1 LQSKKVVEY
10 LVGAG
15 SHPELTRRCSS
26 ILQFLIVTNQLTPE
40 IREALWRPLVENKDS
55 RTVSASMSLIN
66 DSSAHG
72 WPLELCVDYCRR
84 ASAVPVTNFEP
95 AMPGFI
101 RKLVEVTLQAC
112 DNDPDQKVSSASLLN
127 QFAN

>member
-1 LQSKKVVEY
+1 M
-10 LVGAG
+10 
-15 SHPELTRRCSS
+15 
-26 ILQFLIVTNQLTPE
+26 
-40 IREALWRPLVENKDS
+40 ENKDS

-66 DSSAHG
+66 DSSSHG

-84 ASAVPVTNFEP
+84 ASAVSVANFEP

-112 DNDPDQKVSSASLLN
+112 DNDPEQKVSLTKLLN
-127 QFAN
+127 QLAN